1 MSQTWAMLRVLRVD
15 LSYFFRTKWLIATLV
30 ALNLSDMLVVGLIY
44 SHMMSF
50 DYFVFFAP
58 GVVVSAMFA
67 AALDVGRR
75 VYLGLTEGV
84 TQYYLSLPI
93 SLNALTWAHLFSAG
107 FGGMIYGGIILA
119 FAVAAVPQLAS
130 PAIILFVPLMFVL
143 SMGLGGITAVLN
155 LFSKGGD
162 RYWAFAE
169 GVQTALLGL
178 STVFYPIQTMQAV
191 LPSPV
196 VGVVLANPLSQAVD
210 ALREAVVSSPTLTSV
225 ATLQVVVTSLLLMM
239 VGAVA
244 YRYVFA
250 KVREEGKV
258 S

>member
-1 MSQTWAMLRVLRVD
+1 MLRVLRVD

-30 ALNLSDMLVVGLIY
+30 TLNLSDMLVVGLIY
-44 SHMMSF
+44 TNMMSF

-58 GVVVSAMFA
+58 GVVVTAMFA

-93 SLNALTWAHLFSAG
+93 GNRALTVAHLLSAG
-107 FGGMIYGGIILA
+107 FGGTIYGGIILA
-119 FAVAAVPQLAS
+119 FAVAAVPQMAS
-130 PAIILFVPLMFVL
+130 PAVLLFVPLMFVL

-162 RYWAFAE
+162 RYWVFAE
-169 GVQTALLGL
+169 GIQTALVGL
-178 STVFYPIQTMQAV
+178 STVFYPIQTMEAV

-196 VGVVLANPLSQAVD
+196 VTVVLANPLSQAVD
-210 ALREAVVSSPTLTSV
+210 ALRTAVLSASALTSLAVGEVV
-225 ATLQVVVTSLLLMM
+225 ATSLLLMALGV
-239 VGAVA
+239 VGYGHVFSAV
-244 YRYVFA
+244 RNS
-250 KVREEGKV
+250 GKV
-258 S
+258 

>member
-1 MSQTWAMLRVLRVD
+1 MLRVLRVD

-93 SLNALTWAHLFSAG
+93 SLNALTWAHLLSAG
-107 FGGMIYGGIILA
+107 FGGTIYGGIILA
-119 FAVAAVPQLAS
+119 FALVAVPQLAS
-130 PAIILFVPLMFVL
+130 PAILLFIPLMFVL
-143 SMGLGGITAVLN
+143 SMGLSGITAVLN

-162 RYWAFAE
+162 RYWVFAE

-196 VGVVLANPLSQAVD
+196 VGVVQVNPLSQAVD
-210 ALREAVVSSPTLTSV
+210 ALREAAVSSPALTLGVGLQVGATSV
-225 ATLQVVVTSLLLMM
+225 LLML
-239 VGAVA
+239 VGAVG
-244 YRYVFA
+244 YRHVFA
-250 KVREEGKV
+250 KVREDGKV

>member
-1 MSQTWAMLRVLRVD
+1 MLRVLRVD

>member
-1 MSQTWAMLRVLRVD
+1 MLNVLRVD

-30 ALNLSDMLVVGLIY
+30 ALNLADMLVVGLIY
-44 SHMMSF
+44 TNMMSF

-93 SLNALTWAHLFSAG
+93 SLEALTWAHLLSAG
-107 FGGMIYGGIILA
+107 FGGTIYGGIILL
-119 FAVAAVPQLAS
+119 FAVVAVPQLAT
-130 PAIILFVPLMFVL
+130 PAVLFFVPIMFVL

-162 RYWAFAE
+162 RYWVFAE

-178 STVFYPIQTMQAV
+178 STVFYPPQTMSAV
-191 LPSPV
+191 LPGEVFSAV
-196 VGVVLANPLSQAVD
+196 MANPLSQAVN
-210 ALREAVVSSPTLTSV
+210 ALRDAIFSGSPMPLSS
-225 ATLQVVVTSLLLMM
+225 AGEVVVTSALLML
-239 VGAVA
+239 VGALS
-244 YRYVFA
+244 YGHVFS
-250 KVREEGKV
+250 KVREDGKV
-258 S
+258 

>member
-1 MSQTWAMLRVLRVD
+1 MLKVLRVD

-44 SHMMSF
+44 TRMMSF

-93 SLNALTWAHLFSAG
+93 GLDALTWAHLLSAG
-107 FGGMIYGGIILA
+107 FGGTIYGGIILL
-119 FAVAAVPQLAS
+119 FAVVAVPQLAS
-130 PAIILFVPLMFVL
+130 PAVLLFVPLMFVL

-162 RYWAFAE
+162 RYWVFAE

-178 STVFYPIQTMQAV
+178 STVFYPLKTMEAV
-191 LPSPV
+191 LPGPV
-196 VGVVLANPLSQAVD
+196 VSVVMANPLSQAVN
-210 ALREAVVSSPTLTSV
+210 ALRATALSGTSLSPAVTLE
-225 ATLQVVVTSLLLMM
+225 VVVTSLLLML
-239 VGAVA
+239 VGAWG
-244 YRYVFA
+244 YRHVFA
-250 KVREEGKV
+250 TVREVGKL
-258 S
+258 

>member
-1 MSQTWAMLRVLRVD
+1 MMKVLRVD

-44 SHMMSF
+44 TRMMSF

-93 SLNALTWAHLFSAG
+93 GLDALTWAHLLSAG
-107 FGGMIYGGIILA
+107 FGGTIYGGIILL
-119 FAVAAVPQLAS
+119 FAVVAVPQLAS
-130 PAIILFVPLMFVL
+130 PAVLLFVPLMFVL

-162 RYWAFAE
+162 RYWVFAE

-178 STVFYPIQTMQAV
+178 STVFYPLKTMEAV
-191 LPSPV
+191 LPGPV
-196 VGVVLANPLSQAVD
+196 VSVVMANPLSQAVN
-210 ALREAVVSSPTLTSV
+210 ALRATALSGTSLSPAVTLE
-225 ATLQVVVTSLLLMM
+225 VVVTSLLLML
-239 VGAVA
+239 VGAWG
-244 YRYVFA
+244 YRHVFA
-250 KVREEGKV
+250 TVREVGKL
-258 S
+258 

>member
-1 MSQTWAMLRVLRVD
+1 MLRVLRVD

-30 ALNLSDMLVVGLIY
+30 ALNLSDMLVVGLVY
-44 SHMMSF
+44 TRMMSF

-93 SLNALTWAHLFSAG
+93 SLNALTWAHLLSAG
-107 FGGMIYGGIILA
+107 FGGTIYGGIVLL
-119 FAVAAVPQLAS
+119 FAVIAVPQLAS
-130 PAIILFVPLMFVL
+130 PAVLLFIPLMFVL
-143 SMGLGGITAVLN
+143 SMGLSGITAVLN

-162 RYWAFAE
+162 RYWVFAE
-169 GVQTALLGL
+169 GIQTALLGL
-178 STVFYPIQTMQAV
+178 STVFYPIQALEAV
-191 LPSPV
+191 LPGQV
-196 VGVVLANPLSQAVD
+196 AGAVMLNPLSQAVN
-210 ALREAVVSSPTLTSV
+210 ALRDAVVAGSSLSV
-225 ATLQVVVTSLLLMM
+225 GVISEVAATSLILML

-250 KVREEGKV
+250 RVRRDGRV
-258 S
+258 